1 MKTFRSTAIV
11 RHPPQ
16 AVAGVVRDRLGEL
29 ATFLDDI
36 EAVEVVERTP
46 LPGGGLR
53 QVNSWAAAPKLSPA
67 IAERIGRLAWIDD
80 AVWAADGLV
89 CGFTIHAPFHPGLA
103 CAGRVTYEPAM
114 GGRGTRASFEGEF
127 DLPAG
132 GDSTLDK
139 LLAGAVEMAAT
150 TLIPKNLRRTL
161 EAAGQ
166 LLEREASA
174 HQAAVVEAQAGVG
187 QGRQVGQVGL

>member
-1 MKTFRSTAIV
+1 VDRRRGLGRPTAS
-11 RHPPQ
+11 
-16 AVAGVVRDRLGEL
+16 A
-29 ATFLDDI
+29 
-36 EAVEVVERTP
+36 
-46 LPGGGLR
+46 
-53 QVNSWAAAPKLSPA
+53 
-67 IAERIGRLAWIDD
+67 
-80 AVWAADGLV
+80 
-89 CGFTIHAPFHPGLA
+89 CGFTIHAPFAPGLA

-132 GDSTLDK
+132 GDSTLDR

-166 LLEREASA
+166 LLEQEASA
-174 HQAAVVEAQAGVG
+174 HQAAVMESQAGIGEV
-187 QGRQVGQVGL
+187 RQVGQVGL

>member
-80 AVWAADGLV
+80 AEWTADGLI
-89 CGFTIHAPFHPGLA
+89 CGFTIHAPSHPGLA

-132 GDSTLDK
+132 GDSTLDR
-139 LLAGAVEMAAT
+139 LVAGAVEMAAT

-161 EAAGQ
+161 EAASQ
-166 LLEREASA
+166 LLEAEASA
-174 HQAAVVEAQAGVG
+174 HQAAVVEAQPRIGERGEV
-187 QGRQVGQVGL
+187 RQIGL